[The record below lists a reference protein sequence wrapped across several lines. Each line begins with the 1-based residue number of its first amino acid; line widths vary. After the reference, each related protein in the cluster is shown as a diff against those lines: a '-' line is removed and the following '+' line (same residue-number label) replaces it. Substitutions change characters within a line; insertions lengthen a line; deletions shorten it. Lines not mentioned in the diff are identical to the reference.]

1 MSVNETPEES
11 IYTVNFRKAWIT
23 PEYKRTNR
31 VIGILREFAI
41 RHMKTDDIKIDQ
53 YLNRYLWRR
62 GKRNPPRRIRVRM
75 TKDETDTVVISL
87 YEEFKEKKSQTQD
100 LELKKVA
107 ETPEEK
113 PAEEKQDAVA
123 KEQVELEDSPKKD
136 GKDSAAIEP
145 DDDSQKELDQKTA
158 EKKPKKKS
166 SQKKKSTKKES

>member
-100 LELKKVA
+100 LELKKEG
-107 ETPEEK
+107 ETQEEK

-123 KEQVELEDSPKKD
+123 KEQVELEDSLKRD
-136 GKDSAAIEP
+136 GKDSTAIES
-145 DDDSQKELDQKTA
+145 DDDSKKEPDQKTA

>member
-100 LELKKVA
+100 LELKKEG
-107 ETPEEK
+107 ETQEEK
-113 PAEEKQDAVA
+113 PAEEKQDTVA
-123 KEQVELEDSPKKD
+123 KEQVELEDSLKKD
-136 GKDSAAIEP
+136 GEGSTAIES
-145 DDDSQKELDQKTA
+145 DDGSKKEPVQKTA

-166 SQKKKSTKKES
+166 SQKKKSIKKES